1 MRLLRTSRVEAQ
13 ANPYNP
19 IDVYNHGG
27 IGLLMISLSRGSLG
41 YRASYNGFRRITV
54 NEVLRMTFRGKNS
67 RGLELRLVPVQD
79 VEAAD
84 PQRMTTGVW
93 VARSGRPEFEVAG
106 LEQFR
111 GRWISM
117 RFRLR
122 VARDEWSSP
131 RLSFDLGTGD
141 FAAFEIPFPRST
153 AARPEIELLFH
164 VPGETR
170 SARLSPIARP
180 GRFELGDATVNVV
193 EKPLAIGRI
202 LRVIASVDGVGR
214 AIRMLADTINPIA
227 DPASRWEARHRMVTR
242 YMEVRLG
249 EKSYRN
255 WIKTFEFD
263 HRSAAELAWERR
275 SWRCTPTISIVLPVY
290 NTPQAFLRAALD
302 SVLEQ
307 TYPNWELC
315 IADDCSTDPHV
326 RTILDEYAERDQR
339 IRVVYR
345 ETNGHI
351 SEASNSALSLATGDW
366 IALLDH
372 DDRLHPHALHL
383 AAEAIAANPNVSLI
397 YSDEDKIDENNSRY
411 EPYFKCDYNYELLLA
426 HNMICHLTILRRA
439 LINEIGGFRRGFEGA
454 QDYDLALRAIDKVG
468 SDKVLHLPRVLYHW
482 RAHRGSTA
490 SSSDAKPYAAQAAR
504 RAIAEHLR
512 RRGVIGTV
520 EAAPEGHGVH
530 RVRYALTDPA
540 PKVSIV
546 ICTRD
551 RADLLATCVDSI
563 VDRSTYCNFEVV
575 IVDNGSTEDA
585 TFRLFDRLPSDR
597 FRVLRDDAVFNFSAL
612 NNRAVQTTAGEF
624 ICLLNN
630 DIEILTP
637 DWIEEMLSFSMQ
649 PDIGA
654 VGARLWYP
662 GGGLQ
667 HAGVVLGLGGIA
679 RHIHRNLKRGE
690 LGYFGRAALHQ
701 SFSAVTGAALMIK
714 KSIYEEVGG
723 LDEQFE
729 VTFNDIDF
737 CLRVR
742 ENGYRNVWTPY
753 AEMIHHESATRG
765 VETSPQKTAQAERE
779 SLLMAS
785 RWGDLLGKDPAYSVN
800 LSVETED
807 LRIAWPPRTDAYQPR
822 TPTSQRDNVAADA

>member
-1 MRLLRTSRVEAQ
+1 M
-13 ANPYNP
+13 
-19 IDVYNHGG
+19 GC
-27 IGLLMISLSRGSLG
+27 
-41 YRASYNGFRRITV
+41 RASYNRFRDITV

-84 PQRMTTGVW
+84 PQRTTTGVW

-122 VARDEWSSP
+122 GARDEWSSP

-141 FAAFEIPFPRST
+141 FTAFEIPFPRST
-153 AARPEIELLFH
+153 PAQPEIELLFN
-164 VPGETR
+164 VPRETR

-180 GRFELGDATVNVV
+180 GRFELGGATVNVV
-193 EKPLAIGRI
+193 EKPRAIGRM

-214 AIRMLADTINPIA
+214 AILMLADTIIPFA
-227 DPASRWEARHRMVTR
+227 QAARRWEARHRIVSR

-249 EKSYRN
+249 EKSYFN
-255 WIKTFEFD
+255 WIKTFEFG

-275 SWRCTPTISIVLPVY
+275 SWRCTPTISILLPVY
-290 NTPQAFLRAALD
+290 NTPQTFLRAALD

-315 IADDCSTDPHV
+315 VADDCSSEPHV
-326 RTILDEYAERDQR
+326 RTILREYAERDRRMR
-339 IRVVYR
+339 IVYR

-383 AAEAIAANPNVSLI
+383 AAEAIAANPRVSLI
-397 YSDEDKIDENNSRY
+397 YSDEDKIDEDNNRY

-426 HNMICHLTILRRA
+426 HNMICHLTVTRRS
-439 LINEIGGFRRGFEGA
+439 LINEVGGFRRGFEGA
-454 QDYDLALRAIDKVG
+454 QDYDLALRVIEKIG
-468 SDKVLHLPRVLYHW
+468 SNQVLHLPHVLYHW

-490 SSSDAKPYAAQAAR
+490 SSSDAKPYAAEAAR
-504 RAIAEHLR
+504 RAIAEHLQ
-512 RRGVIGTV
+512 RRGVVGTV
-520 EAAPEGHGVH
+520 VAAPEGQGVH
-530 RVRYALTDPA
+530 RVRYALPTPA

-551 RADLLATCVDSI
+551 RADLLAPCVDSI
-563 VDRSTYCNFEVV
+563 VGRSTYRNYEVV
-575 IVDNGSTEDA
+575 IVDNGSTEAA
-585 TFRLFDRLPSDR
+585 TFQLFARLPSER
-597 FRVLRDDAVFNFSAL
+597 FRVLRDDSAFNFSAL
-612 NNRAVQTTAGEF
+612 NNRAVHATDGEF
-624 ICLLNN
+624 VCLLNN

-649 PDIGA
+649 PDVGA

-742 ENGYRNVWTPY
+742 EAGYRNVWTPY

-765 VETSPQKTAQAERE
+765 VETNPQKTAQAERE

-785 RWGDLLGKDPAYSVN
+785 RWGDLLGKDPAYSLN

-807 LRIAWPPRTDAYQPR
+807 LRIAWPPRTHAYQPR
-822 TPTSQRDNVAADA
+822 APINQRENVAVDA